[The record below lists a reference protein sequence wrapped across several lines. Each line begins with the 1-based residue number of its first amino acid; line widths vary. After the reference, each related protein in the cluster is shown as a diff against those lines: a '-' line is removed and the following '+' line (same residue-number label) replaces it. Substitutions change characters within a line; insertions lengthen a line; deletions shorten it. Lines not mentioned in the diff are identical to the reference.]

1 MMKHSKI
8 YSLKEAIARFVPDGC
23 SVVMGSAQETLIPFA
38 AGHEIIR
45 QRKRQLTMIGPISDI
60 LFDQLVGAGC
70 VSQIR
75 AAWVGNVITGSAYN
89 FRRAVET
96 GEIKVEDHSNLTLSM
111 ALRAGALGVPFLP
124 TYTARGSDLFKTN
137 ANLKTV
143 ACPFTGQ
150 ALTAVAAIN
159 PDVTIIHVQR
169 SDELGNAH
177 SWGNTG
183 ITREAC
189 LAAKRIV
196 ITCEEIVSP
205 HVISSDPNRVI
216 TPGFRVNAVVHAP
229 WGAHPSPVP
238 GYYNRDHQA
247 FLDYREDSLTPKKF
261 SEWID
266 HWVDGVRDPSEYIDL
281 LGGERMGQLAIK
293 RHAPS
298 AIVDYGY

>member
-1 MMKHSKI
+1 MNHSKI

-23 SVVMGSAQETLIPFA
+23 SVVVGSAQETLIPFA

-143 ACPFTGQ
+143 TCPFTGQ

-169 SDELGNAH
+169 ADEQGNAH

-205 HVISSDPNRVI
+205 QVISSDPNRVI

-247 FLDYREDSLTPKKF
+247 FLDYREDSLTPEKF

-266 HWVDGVRDPSEYIDL
+266 HWVDGVRDSSGFMDL
-281 LGGERMGQLAIK
+281 LGGERMEQLAI
-293 RHAPS
+293 RHHAPS
-298 AIVDYGY
+298 ATVDYGY